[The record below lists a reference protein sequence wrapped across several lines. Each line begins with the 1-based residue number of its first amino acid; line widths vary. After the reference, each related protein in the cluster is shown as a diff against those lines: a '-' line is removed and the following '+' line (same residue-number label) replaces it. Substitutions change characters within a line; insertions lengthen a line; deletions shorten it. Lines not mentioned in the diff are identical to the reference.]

1 MFSSFVKLTIIC
13 MDYCEMSVACVLVL
27 FAHMESLEI
36 RSTLCILEN
45 QKEFSSEM
53 KNT

>member
-1 MFSSFVKLTIIC
+1 
-13 MDYCEMSVACVLVL
+13 MDYFEMSIACVLVL
-27 FAHMESLEI
+27 FAHAESSEI
-36 RSTLCILEN
+36 CSTLCILEN